1 MRLFRRRPNVGIGI
15 DLGTA
20 SIKVV
25 ELARGKRG
33 LSLTTYAVARQPNL
47 LLDGTAPD
55 SVARAAVLLRAMFQR
70 ARVSHGDIVT
80 ALPILSVF
88 STVLDVPQMP
98 ERELSSAVTF
108 MAKNYVPSPLNEV
121 VLAWSPIASP
131 EGAESSET
139 LERAPRT
146 SEWPAS
152 LAIGTSEVPLPSP
165 GTTGGTGKQGGHAP
179 SPDDASASGRA
190 PNLASRRAHAL
201 DTRKTLEVFL
211 TAAPRDL
218 VGRYAELFE
227 RLGRHLSTLEVESFP
242 LARSLI
248 REDRRPVLLV
258 DLGEQTT
265 SFSVVERGYLRLNQA
280 IDIGG
285 EAFTNAIMNKLS
297 LSWEQAEQRKR
308 AEGLGSSVRAGT
320 ASDAGSPVAAVL
332 RPLVMDVITRA
343 EVVRRL
349 YERKQGHALVAV
361 QLIGGGAWMPQLAS
375 FWTSVTGLPCEV
387 GNPWRGI
394 SAPPPLVDH
403 LRRLGPSLAVAVGL
417 ALRPFEKV

>member
-1 MRLFRRRPNVGIGI
+1 MGLFRHRPNVGIGI

-20 SIKVV
+20 SVKVV
-25 ELARGKRG
+25 ELARGKHG

-47 LLDGTAPD
+47 LLDGAAPD

-70 ARVSHGDIVT
+70 ARVSHGEVVT
-80 ALPILSVF
+80 ALPIVSVF

-108 MAKNYVPSPLNEV
+108 MAKNYVPSPLAEV
-121 VLAWSPIASP
+121 VLAWSPIGSP
-131 EGAESSET
+131 EDAKSAAT
-139 LERAPRT
+139 AERAPRT
-146 SEWPAS
+146 SEWPSSSTVGTPGWSLPRAS
-152 LAIGTSEVPLPSP
+152 
-165 GTTGGTGKQGGHAP
+165 
-179 SPDDASASGRA
+179 
-190 PNLASRRAHAL
+190 NLE
-201 DTRKTLEVFL
+201 TRKTHEIFL

-218 VGRYAELFE
+218 VERYAELFE
-227 RLGRHLSTLEVESFP
+227 RLGRRLATLEVESFP

-248 REDRRPVLLV
+248 RGDRRPVLLV
-258 DLGEQTT
+258 DLGGRTT

-285 EAFTNAIMNKLS
+285 EAFTNAIQKKLS

-308 AEGLGSSVRAGT
+308 ADGVGSGAGAGL

-332 RPLVMDVITRA
+332 RPLVMDIITRS

-349 YERKQGHALVAV
+349 YERKQGHALAAV
-361 QLIGGGAWMPQLAS
+361 QLIGGGAWLPHLAN

-394 SAPPPLVDH
+394 SAPPPLTDH

-417 ALRPFEKV
+417 ALRPFEES